1 MIFMKNIINKI
12 LVICGIAFVVWL
24 AASWIDTNQH
34 NNPFEEGYGDFA
46 SWNIIRLEEIIK

>member
-1 MIFMKNIINKI
+1 MKNIINKI